1 MEFDEVSL
9 VTRPAN
15 QHSTVVLFKSD
26 QEAGMPELEEA
37 QAKIEDVRKNG
48 LLDSEVVE
56 YIDTLEK
63 ANETLYAAL
72 NDVADPEVSGEDDIL
87 KSADPR
93 IVELVKSAEER
104 AVVAE
109 TIAKGERER
118 REDAEFLAKAE
129 ELTFVPGET
138 NDIADILK
146 AATNHLDGET
156 LASFM
161 DLLGKVNSMI
171 EAGSVLDEIGKTTS
185 TPATDSYTEITKRA
199 EALRAEDP
207 TLTEEAAITKVVSDN
222 PDLYTAHTK
231 EG

>member
-1 MEFDEVSL
+1 
-9 VTRPAN
+9 
-15 QHSTVVLFKSD
+15 
-26 QEAGMPELEEA
+26 MPELEEA